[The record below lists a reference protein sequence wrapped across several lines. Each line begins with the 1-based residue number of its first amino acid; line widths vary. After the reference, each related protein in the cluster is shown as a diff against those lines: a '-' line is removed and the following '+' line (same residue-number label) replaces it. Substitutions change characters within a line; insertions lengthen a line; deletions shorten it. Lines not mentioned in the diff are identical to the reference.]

1 MKIAISAEST
11 IDLTPELLKKYDIK
25 VLPYK
30 IILGKDEFTDGVDV
44 DPTKIFEFV
53 KENKVLPKT
62 TALNEYEYTE
72 FFEGLLKE
80 YDAVVH
86 FCLSSAISSACS
98 HAVEAGKKLDNVYV
112 VDTKSL
118 STGIALLAIDA
129 RKLAEKGKTAEQI
142 YKRETERV
150 ASVQASFVIKKLDY
164 LYKGGRCSALSLFG
178 ANLLQ
183 IRPQIILKPNG
194 AMGVHRKYM
203 GNMDKVIGKYCK
215 DTLSEFNTPDLDT
228 AFVTYTTATPAMVEA
243 AKKALQERGFKNIY
257 ETTAGGTIT
266 SHCGEFTLGILYL
279 NDGK

>member
-11 IDLTPELLKKYDIK
+11 IDLTPSLLKEYDIK

-30 IILGKDEFTDGVDV
+30 IILGKDEFTDGEDV
-44 DPTKIFEFV
+44 NPEKIFNFV

-62 TALNEYEYTE
+62 TAINEYEYGE

-98 HAVEAGKKLDNVYV
+98 HAVEASKKLDNVFV

-118 STGIALLAIDA
+118 STGIALLAMDA
-129 RKLAEKGKTAEQI
+129 RKLAEQGKTAEQI

-183 IRPQIILKPNG
+183 IRPQIILKPDG

-203 GNMDKVIGKYCK
+203 GNMDKVIEKYCK
-215 DTLSEFNTPDLDT
+215 DTLAEFNTPDLDT
-228 AFVTYTTATPAMVEA
+228 AFVTYTTATPAMVET

>member
-11 IDLTPELLKKYDIK
+11 IDLTPELLKEYDIK

-30 IILGKDEFTDGVDV
+30 IILGKDEFTDGEDV
-44 DPTKIFEFV
+44 NPEKIFNFV

-62 TALNEYEYTE
+62 TAINEYEYGE

-98 HAVEAGKKLDNVYV
+98 HAVEASKKLDNVFV

-118 STGIALLAIDA
+118 STGIALLAMDA
-129 RKLAEKGKTAEQI
+129 RKLAEQGKTAEQI

-183 IRPQIILKPNG
+183 IRPQIILKPDG

-203 GNMDKVIGKYCK
+203 GNMDKVIEKYCK
-215 DTLSEFNTPDLDT
+215 DTLAEFNTPDLDT

>member
-11 IDLTPELLKKYDIK
+11 IDLTPSLLKEYDIK

-30 IILGKDEFTDGVDV
+30 IILGKDEFTDGEDV
-44 DPTKIFEFV
+44 NPEKIFNFV

-62 TALNEYEYTE
+62 TAINEYEYGE

-98 HAVEAGKKLDNVYV
+98 HAVEASKKLDNVFV

-118 STGIALLAIDA
+118 STGIALLAMDA
-129 RKLAEKGKTAEQI
+129 RKLAEQGKTAEQI

-183 IRPQIILKPNG
+183 IRPQIILKPDG

-203 GNMDKVIGKYCK
+203 GNMDKVIEKYCK
-215 DTLSEFNTPDLDT
+215 DTLAEFNTPDLDT

>member
-98 HAVEAGKKLDNVYV
+98 HAIEASKKFDNVFV

-118 STGIALLAIDA
+118 STGIALLAIDG

-183 IRPQIILKPNG
+183 IRPQIILKPDG

-203 GNMDKVIGKYCK
+203 GNMDKVIEKYCK